1 MSKTKNSEGSSVLSI
16 DNLSKEYTQQ
26 LQGLLISGHQDAMSM
41 ALFSVETFLNE
52 QANKNLFIT
61 DLLIDFENNCTVKIL
76 SYTTKAPDKWKT
88 KSLASF
94 LHRAWE
100 GIGSMGILIY
110 RVRVSLGNAVQFD
123 VGEDP
128 KFRSTCFNL
137 QSYPKSVDAEY
148 IAKKQSVVMAN
159 ESYL

>member
-123 VGEDP
+123 VKSFFLLFVVFLMFFGY
-128 KFRSTCFNL
+128 CF
-137 QSYPKSVDAEY
+137 Y
-148 IAKKQSVVMAN
+148 IIFVINTYMQDILA
-159 ESYL
+159 